1 MRRAVLAFLLVI
13 LSIPPATAAETKAKT
28 EPSVDRNIVF
38 GMYSGLALLMDVYHP
53 PKPNGFGII
62 FIPGSGWNTCLN
74 YGARQLKDESYHL
87 KAFVEPLNQAGYTVF
102 VINHRATPRF
112 AYPAPV
118 EDAQRAVR
126 YIRHEAQKFGINP
139 EHLGAVGASSG
150 AHLVDMLGVLDGN
163 GNRENIDEINRLS
176 AKVQCVVLFSP
187 PADFT
192 SFQPGIASA
201 HIALLTGFL
210 PDRGARKGTEE
221 HMMLRKASPIYHVS
235 ADDAPTLL
243 VHGDQDA
250 IIPFQQVQA
259 MEAALRTA
267 GVPVKLLRIPA
278 GKHDFFFSPPAD
290 RKDLP
295 DYVGEMIRWLDR
307 YLRNR

>member
-1 MRRAVLAFLLVI
+1 MRRTLVAFVLLI
-13 LSIPPATAAETKAKT
+13 LSIPSATAAQNKATADLK
-28 EPSVDRNIVF
+28 VDSNVVF

-62 FIPGSGWNTCLN
+62 FIPGSGWNTWLN
-74 YGARQLKDESYHL
+74 YGARQLKGDPYHL
-87 KAFVEPLNQAGYTVF
+87 KAFVEPLIEAGYTVF

-112 AYPAPV
+112 TYPAPV

-126 YIRHEAQKFGINP
+126 YIRYNAQTFGINP
-139 EHLGAVGASSG
+139 AHLGAVGASSG
-150 AHLVDMLGVLDGN
+150 GHLAAMLGVLDGN
-163 GNRENIDEINRLS
+163 GNSENIDEINRLS
-176 AKVQCVVLFSP
+176 AKVQGVVLFSA

-201 HIALLTGFL
+201 PIALLTGVL
-210 PDRGARKGTEE
+210 PDRGGRKGTEE
-221 HMMLRKASPIYHVS
+221 NIILREASPIYYLS

-243 VHGDQDA
+243 VHGDQDE
-250 IIPFQQVQA
+250 IIPFQQAQA
-259 MEAALRTA
+259 MDAALRTA

-278 GKHDFFFSPPAD
+278 GKHDFFFSAPAD
-290 RKDLP
+290 QKDLP
-295 DYVGEMIRWLDR
+295 DYAGEMIHWLDR